1 MLTTEERIRYSRH
14 ISIPNI
20 EEAGQERLKNG
31 RVLVVGAGGLGSPTL
46 LYLAAAGI
54 GKIGIIDP
62 DIVDLSNLQRQVL
75 YTMNDIGKP
84 KVEIAKARI
93 LAANPNI
100 QVEIYQETLTA
111 ENAKQVVGSYDI
123 VVDGTDNFPTR
134 YLVNDVCV
142 LMGKVN
148 VYGSVYRFEG
158 QVSVFNY
165 TNQEGVVGPNYR
177 DLYPIPPSAGSVP
190 NCAEGGVLGVL
201 PGIIGSL
208 QANEVIKIVAN
219 VGEPLSGKLL
229 LFDALTL
236 ESRILAFNKNENTNI
251 TDLINYEQ
259 FCGTEI
265 LNNMSE
271 VKEITVTELKEWKDS
286 AKDFQLIDCRE
297 QYEFDFCNLDG
308 ELIPLGNI
316 LEQAEKISKVKD
328 VVIHCRSGQR
338 SATAILQLQQQMGL
352 TKLYNLKGGILAW
365 SAEIDPSVPSY

>member
-14 ISIPNI
+14 VSIPDI
-20 EEAGQERLKNG
+20 GEAGQEKLKSG

-54 GKIGIIDP
+54 GTIGIIDP
-62 DIVDLSNLQRQVL
+62 DQVDLSNLQRQVI
-75 YTMNDIGKP
+75 YTMDDIGQA
-84 KVEIAKARI
+84 KVEVAKRRI

-100 QVEIYQETLTA
+100 QVEVYQETLTS
-111 ENAKQVVGSYDI
+111 ENAKQIVESYDV

-142 LMGKVN
+142 LMNKVN

-158 QVSVFNY
+158 QVSVFNF
-165 TNQEGVVGPNYR
+165 TEEDGSLGPNYR
-177 DLYPIPPSAGSVP
+177 DLYPMPPQAGSVP

-236 ESRILAFNKNENTNI
+236 ESRILTFNKNQETNI
-251 TDLINYEQ
+251 TGLINYEH

-265 LNNMSE
+265 LKNMSE

-286 AKDFQLIDCRE
+286 EKDFQLIDCRE
-297 QYEFDFCNLDG
+297 QYEFDFCNLEG

-316 LEQAEKISKVKD
+316 LEQAEKISKDKD

-338 SATAILQLQQQMGL
+338 SATAILQLQQQFGL